1 MRAETDP
8 GLTARRILV
17 HGHRGAAAIFPEN
30 TLAAFEYAIG
40 ICADAIELDVA
51 ATRDN
56 VAVVVHDP
64 HLPSGMA
71 IHELTRAQ
79 LPEWLPALDQVLALA
94 PRGDFQF
101 NVEIKSFPD
110 HPELTPSPEEFARL
124 ALALIRRRSL
134 EPRVLLA
141 SFDFRILRAMKIL
154 APEIRRS
161 ALWESGDRDF
171 VSIAREAGA
180 SVVSP
185 HYGLVD
191 PEKVRDAHAAG
202 LEVIAWTANTP
213 SDWDALIAAQIDAI
227 ITDDPAG
234 LIAHLQSQGLR

>member
-17 HGHRGAAAIFPEN
+17 HGHRGAAAILPEN
-30 TLAAFEYAIG
+30 TLPAFEYAIG
-40 ICADAIELDVA
+40 IGVDAIELDVA

-64 HLPSGMA
+64 HLPSGEA
-71 IHELTRAQ
+71 IHELMRDQ

-94 PRGDFQF
+94 PRGDFWF
-101 NVEIKSFPD
+101 NVEVKSFPD
-110 HPELTPSPEEFARL
+110 HPELTPPPEEFARL
-124 ALALIRRRSL
+124 ALALIRRRRL

-154 APEIRRS
+154 APEIRLS
-161 ALWESGDRDF
+161 ALWENGGRDF

-180 SVVSP
+180 DVVSP
-185 HYGLVD
+185 QYRLVD
-191 PEKVRDAHAAG
+191 PEKVRATHAAG

-213 SDWDALIAAQIDAI
+213 SDWDALIAAEVDAI
-227 ITDDPAG
+227 ITDNPAA
-234 LIAHLQSQGLR
+234 LIAHLESKGLR